1 MQHVIRGNY
10 SFNKRKKL
18 IQKYFIQQRKTETN
32 NICKKRNLRQATLSL
47 RRLLYTVEA
56 KKTSQVNSKQLY
68 NVTRIEI
75 RIKFHS

>member
-1 MQHVIRGNY
+1 MLSEVTNY